1 MLNGVA
7 GANPKQEKPEFEIM
21 KELIQRLDGM
31 ADRDP
36 MSVQVEGDKVTV
48 RKGDNQTVIGK

>member
-1 MLNGVA
+1 
-7 GANPKQEKPEFEIM
+7 M
-21 KELIQRLDGM
+21 KELIARLDGM

-48 RKGDNQTVIGK
+48 RKGDNETTVGR

>member
-1 MLNGVA
+1 VA

-21 KELIQRLDGM
+21 KELIHRLDGM

-36 MSVQVEGDKVTV
+36 MSVSVENGKVIV
-48 RKGDNQTVIGK
+48 KKGDNETTIGK

>member
-1 MLNGVA
+1 
-7 GANPKQEKPEFEIM
+7 
-21 KELIQRLDGM
+21 LIHRLDGM

-48 RKGDNQTVIGK
+48 RKGDNQTTVGR

>member
-1 MLNGVA
+1 VA

-21 KELIQRLDGM
+21 KELISRLDGM

-36 MSVQVEGDKVTV
+36 MSVQVDGDKVTV
-48 RKGDNQTVIGK
+48 RKGENETAIGRK